1 MGALQQGLQLVASA
15 EVLLGRTFCLA
26 GDSLQCDVTAGHRL
40 LNSFPWA
47 HVWSQAAAAAV
58 IAPVEGGVET
68 WLV

>member
-1 MGALQQGLQLVASA
+1 MGALQQSLQLVASA
-15 EVLLGRTFCLA
+15 EALLGRTFCLA
-26 GDSLQCDVTAGHRL
+26 GDSLQRDVTAGHRL

-47 HVWSQAAAAAV
+47 HMWSQIAAAV